1 MDGVHVVD
9 ERLHRLV
16 DAVDGLVDGM
26 LQIAFASRQPVEILL
41 QIVVECHII

>member
-16 DAVDGLVDGM
+16 DAVNGLVDGM
-26 LQIAFASRQPVEILL
+26 LQIALASRQPVEILL
-41 QIVVECHII
+41 QIVIESHII